1 MPGQRVLF
9 VVPRLLRAGAET
21 QLVVLAN
28 RLSAEVFD
36 KHVLSY
42 RPGDDLKDELD
53 ADEVTLHELQRKGRL
68 DFELGRKIG
77 RLIDELEID
86 VVHCTLQNAL
96 LYGYMGIR
104 FARRNPR
111 LIVVIHTTKNA
122 NLFLDFADQLVY
134 RPLMKRCDD
143 IWFVSAQ
150 QAELWAGKMPFVKDK
165 AVTIHN
171 GIDISYFDP
180 TEFGDAARDL
190 KASLG
195 SSPDEKVLCSI
206 AGFRPEKLHSVLID
220 AVAGVRDEGLNC
232 RLLLA
237 GAGPLEQELKDQVL
251 NLGLD
256 DAVDFLGTLSDVR
269 TVLAA
274 SHCKMLVS
282 AAETFSMAMLEAM
295 AMKTPVI
302 TTSVGGASEAID
314 DGSTGF
320 LVNPDDATALVRTI
334 KLALSNDERLSRMGE
349 AARRTVEES
358 FSVDRMVARSQDR
371 LEKLAAI

>member
-9 VVPRLLRAGAET
+9 VVPRLFRAGAET

-68 DFELGRKIG
+68 DFELGRQIG

-96 LYGYMGIR
+96 LYGYIGIR
-104 FARRNPR
+104 FASRNPR

-171 GIDISYFDP
+171 GIDSSYFDP

-195 SSPDEKVLCSI
+195 ISPDEKVLCSI
-206 AGFRPEKLHSVLID
+206 ARFRPEKLHSVLID
-220 AVAGVRDEGLNC
+220 AVAGVREEGLNC

-237 GAGPLEQELKDQVL
+237 GAGPLEQELKDQVR

-256 DAVDFLGTLSDVR
+256 DAVDFLGPLSDVR

-320 LVNPDDATALVRTI
+320 LVNPGDATALARTI

-349 AARRTVEES
+349 AARRTVEET